1 VLQKTLP
8 AVQHAMTVSLGKLIV
23 AALLCRP
30 HLPFPAVWEL
40 FCSRRIIDS
49 DEGLSVGQMFCMIA
63 YQDWRPEVPPDCPPG
78 YVELMT
84 SCWHQ
89 DPEQRPTAQQLLR
102 RLQKLQGQARQ
113 ESMSARKLG
122 TSQPSSVQPAGS
134 QRLYSDS
141 IPSGSETGR
150 LQLKNPLTQRST
162 AGSRDSAQTG
172 LSAEQLCAVGSTPG
186 SGQSLMPFL
195 AAPCYCA
202 VCETVTQPDGG
213 VEPAAETASSLHGAY
228 ALHAAHTTPVADDAS
243 RSATYVPEEH
253 PQAAGLVPAHGSLH
267 HLLMQLQSDPASRV
281 CADIG
286 FVSPYGEE
294 FVGCLPD
301 LPSSDEGSGHDIH
314 SSYQPYIAALEAAS
328 ASRVASTSAM
338 LQSQ

>member
-1 VLQKTLP
+1 
-8 AVQHAMTVSLGKLIV
+8 M
-23 AALLCRP
+23 
-30 HLPFPAVWEL
+30 
-40 FCSRRIIDS
+40 DS
-49 DEGLSVGQMFCMIA
+49 DEGLSIGQMFYMIA

-84 SCWHQ
+84 SCWHE
-89 DPEQRPTAQQLLR
+89 DPEQRPTAQQLLK

-113 ESMSARKLG
+113 GSMSAIRH
-122 TSQPSSVQPAGS
+122 SPAQPSSIQPGQS

-141 IPSGSETGR
+141 IPSSSETGR
-150 LQLKNPLTQRST
+150 LQLTNPATQHST

-172 LSAEQLCAVGSTPG
+172 LSAEQLCAVGSAPE

-202 VCETVTQPDGG
+202 VCETVTESDG
-213 VEPAAETASSLHGAY
+213 VAPEPSAFTTYSLHGAY
-228 ALHAAHTTPVADDAS
+228 ALHAAPATSLAVDAS
-243 RSATYVPEEH
+243 RSATFVPDEH
-253 PQAAGLVPAHGSLH
+253 STGLYAAHGSLQ
-267 HLLMQLQSDPASRV
+267 HLVMQLSDPASRV
-281 CADIG
+281 CADVG

-301 LPSSDEGSGHDIH
+301 LPSSDESSHDIH

-328 ASRVASTSAM
+328 ASRAVSTTVQ
-338 LQSQ
+338 LQ